1 MGWVKGHFLI
11 LNYST
16 NGHQIEVWGNG
27 SIKHGLEGAKLHKS
41 VSILKGFLATCQ
53 SSGCNPSC
61 QKLFASE
68 SKAQRRQ
75 NTFLQELPTL
85 YSASHFGKE
94 TSYIKL
100 MKPKPQAPPKT
111 LRRAPKTC
119 SQVFLYKLQKR
130 HNHYDKSM
138 VVAQKTKYRTTL

>member
-1 MGWVKGHFLI
+1 MATKLKFGEMVQ
-11 LNYST
+11 LNMD
-16 NGHQIEVWGNG
+16 WRG
-27 SIKHGLEGAKLHKS
+27 SKLHKS

-75 NTFLQELPTL
+75 NTLLQELPTL

-94 TSYIKL
+94 ASYIKL